1 MEMPFVPIEVF
12 CSYAESDAPLL
23 EQLEHHLSALQRQGQ
38 IITWHK
44 RRIIGGHDWQ
54 RELDQHLNTASL
66 ILLLISP
73 DFLASNYLYGVELQ
87 QALLRWS
94 KNEAHVI
101 PILLR
106 PCDWKGLPF
115 EKLQVLPRNEKPL
128 TLWSN
133 RDAGLT
139 EITKEIRKALEA
151 IQPLTTHTLTTACP
165 RIWQVPYQRNPVFTG
180 REDLLR
186 SLADQLQVKHP
197 QTQAISG
204 LGGIGKT
211 QLAVEYAY
219 RAAAEYQAV
228 FWIVGETK
236 EVLDSGYTD
245 LAQVLN
251 LPEKEN
257 PDQYA
262 KIQAVRRWLETHTRW
277 LLILDNVEDLTLL
290 PTLLP
295 PIHEG
300 QVLVTTRTQVIGRFA
315 HRLEVP
321 LLSNEDGGLL
331 LLRRAGLLA
340 EQGSVAN
347 ILEELFRHACKISAK
362 LGDLPLALD
371 QAGAYIDETR
381 CSLTD
386 YQRLFQKR
394 GADLLQRR
402 GLMADDYPESV
413 ATTWSLSFER
423 VEQRNPA
430 AADLL
435 RLTAFLAAAPI
446 PEELLIEGAK
456 ELGDTLAPVA
466 ADEYQLN
473 EAIAA
478 LRAYSLIARD
488 PLTRTLTVH
497 HLVQAVLHNSMS
509 LEIYRQWR
517 VHAFSAIAVA
527 LSNVNSANRLQLCRN
542 LYPHVIH
549 FVHHCMRVGAG
560 PVAELLLQQV
570 LELSEQELEPMHPQ
584 VAVDLHNLVLLYGH
598 MRKYVEAEPL
608 LKRALA
614 IREQVLGTMHPDTAY
629 SLNNL
634 AILNHILGKD
644 SEAKSLLKRAVV
656 ISERVLGRGHPNTQ
670 IQRKN
675 YFLLLRTMRRKARA
689 TNPQSSDVPTEAP
702 LRLLP

>member
-12 CSYAESDAPLL
+12 CSYAETDAPLL

-44 RRIIGGHDWQ
+44 RRVIGGHDWQ

-87 QALLRWS
+87 QAILRWS
-94 KNEAHVI
+94 KNEVHVI

-115 EKLQVLPRNEKPL
+115 EKLQVIPRNEKPL

-133 RDAGLT
+133 RDACLT

-151 IQPLTTHTLTTACP
+151 IQPLTIHTLTAGYP
-165 RIWQVPYQRNPVFTG
+165 RIWQIPYQRNLVFTG
-180 REDLLR
+180 REDLLQ

-197 QTQAISG
+197 QTQAICG

-219 RAAAEYQAV
+219 RGATEYQAV

-236 EVLDSGYTD
+236 EMLDSGYTD
-245 LAQVLN
+245 LAQALN
-251 LPEKEN
+251 LPEKEK

-290 PTLLP
+290 PPLLP
-295 PIHEG
+295 PTHG
-300 QVLVTTRTQVIGRFA
+300 GRVLVTTRTQVTGRFA
-315 HRLEVP
+315 RRLEVP
-321 LLSNEDGGLL
+321 LLSNEDGGVL

-347 ILEELFRHACKISAK
+347 IPEESFLQACQISAK
-362 LGDLPLALD
+362 LGNLPLALD
-371 QAGAYIDETR
+371 QAGAYIDETQ
-381 CSLTD
+381 CSLID

-402 GLMADDYPESV
+402 GLMANDYPESV

-435 RLTAFLAAAPI
+435 RLVAFLAAAPI
-446 PEELLIEGAK
+446 PEEFLFEGAK

-473 EAIAA
+473 ETITT

-488 PLTRTLTVH
+488 PLTKTLTVH
-497 HLVQAVLHNSMS
+497 HLVQRVLYNSMS
-509 LEIYRQWR
+509 DKLYHQWKVR
-517 VHAFSAIAVA
+517 AFSALVEAV
-527 LSNVNSANRLQLCRN
+527 SNVEAPNWLRLHRYL
-542 LYPHVIH
+542 LPHV
-549 FVHHCMRVGAG
+549 HHLVSIYVKMEIGE
-560 PVAELLLQQV
+560 VAEFLLEKV
-570 LELSEQELEPMHPQ
+570 LEASERKLGSGHPL
-584 VAVDLHNLVLLYGH
+584 VAFDLYNLALLYGER
-598 MRKYVEAEPL
+598 RKYVEAEPL
-608 LKRALA
+608 LMRALT
-614 IREQVLGTMHPDTAY
+614 IQEQTLGTMHPDTAN

-634 AILNHILGKD
+634 AILNYILGKD
-644 SEAKSLLKRAVV
+644 SEAKSLLKRAVI
-656 ISERVLGRGHPNTQ
+656 ISERVLGREHPNTQ

-675 YFLLLRTMRRKARA
+675 YLFLLRAMRRKARA
-689 TNPQSSDVPTEAP
+689 KNSQSNDVPLEAP